1 MARGVEVAGAVRV
14 QHIYAPYLE
23 DITAI
28 AFISSKYESLTR
40 KIHFI
45 PSKISSGSFQ
55 CNKLDD
61 DWSNMY
67 ISHDS
72 AKSIM
77 WCTARDLE
85 RRYVLC

>member
-1 MARGVEVAGAVRV
+1 MQGLFVSSIFMN
-14 QHIYAPYLE
+14 IYAPYLE

-55 CNKLDD
+55 CDERELDN

-77 WCTARDLE
+77 SCTARDLE

>member
-1 MARGVEVAGAVRV
+1 MRGHAQRGLSAWHGESRLQGLFVSS
-14 QHIYAPYLE
+14 IFMNLYAPYLE

-55 CNKLDD
+55 CNKLDN

-67 ISHDS
+67 I
-72 AKSIM
+72 
-77 WCTARDLE
+77 
-85 RRYVLC
+85 

>member
-45 PSKISSGSFQ
+45 PS
-55 CNKLDD
+55 
-61 DWSNMY
+61 
-67 ISHDS
+67 
-72 AKSIM
+72 
-77 WCTARDLE
+77 
-85 RRYVLC
+85 